1 MKKTNILLGSAVLIA
16 SLVNGGSVFA
26 ADQAKQIADPASA
39 STPVTADLTTPQQ
52 TTPKPPA
59 NPDNPNDIGNK
70 SNNVTGEHGNLGI
83 AYYPISF
90 SFKGTLGNPEL
101 VLKDSGTNTLTDEAT
116 YNIGVKDNTR
126 QKNEWK
132 LTAQLN
138 WDSNELPGST
148 LTVMNPDSGKVKL
161 NTNNGINPF
170 KSTDLQQQSDVQGTD
185 SDKVVIN
192 TMGTT
197 DIMKK
202 SKDTVGKG
210 TYDYSLGK
218 VGTLTLTIPDAT
230 NLEAKQYS
238 GNVNWNLEISPDTSN
253 TNVD

>member
-1 MKKTNILLGSAVLIA
+1 
-16 SLVNGGSVFA
+16 
-26 ADQAKQIADPASA
+26 
-39 STPVTADLTTPQQ
+39 
-52 TTPKPPA
+52 
-59 NPDNPNDIGNK
+59 
-70 SNNVTGEHGNLGI
+70 
-83 AYYPISF
+83 
-90 SFKGTLGNPEL
+90 
-101 VLKDSGTNTLTDEAT
+101 
-116 YNIGVKDNTR
+116 
-126 QKNEWK
+126 
-132 LTAQLN
+132 
-138 WDSNELPGST
+138 GST

-185 SDKVVIN
+185 SDTVVIN

-202 SKDTVGKG
+202 SKGTVGKG